1 MFAPSPVGTV
11 DVGWIAAALHV
22 DKESC
27 LVGLVGVAFQP
38 CQLPLPVRCGVQL
51 RIRVKM
57 LRKDKDTKDRLKK
70 ETHEDPC

>member
-22 DKESC
+22 DKESR
-27 LVGLVGVAFQP
+27 LVGLVGVPFQP

-51 RIRVKM
+51 
-57 LRKDKDTKDRLKK
+57 D
-70 ETHEDPC
+70 